1 MSEQLTLA
9 SLFDGSGGFPLAGI
23 LSNIRPIWASEVAL
37 FPIRVTTK
45 RLPYMKHYG
54 NVSKINGAEVEPVDI
69 ITFGSPCQD
78 LSLAGKRSGLEGERS
93 GLFFEAVRIIKEM
106 RDATNGR
113 KPRYIVWEN
122 VYGAFSSNNGK
133 DFQQVITEIA
143 QIKHP
148 DFITPGCEEW
158 ESSGEIL
165 ADDFSIAWR
174 GLDAQFWGVPQRRKR
189 IFLVAD
195 FNGQGASKI
204 LFESEG
210 LSRYSAESFRA
221 WQRITG
227 NIGKGT
233 SETNGRLMPF
243 VKTTRAKSS
252 EEISNFEN
260 LEVANTLNVFD
271 IGETRCN
278 EYVVDTLGI
287 SAEKNDTKSYGCDWY
302 NGTVDNAAS
311 TLMAKYDSRT
321 GNNGVMVLNDQG
333 GEIMSVTEDVTISYG
348 CDGYN
353 GTIDDVA
360 STLGANCGISTGR
373 NGVIVL
379 NDQGGEIMSVTED
392 VTATLRSQMGGHPP
406 LVMDPLVIENHP
418 ADSRISLAD
427 DGKVQALTERMGTG
441 GGNVPL
447 IGIPYTLKIRC
458 SKEGGG
464 KGALIQENQSA
475 TLSCGNDQTLFVM
488 ATTQPNAEITENLS
502 PTITAAAGMSGNN
515 VPILIADARNGTL
528 DDTAPSMQAAY
539 DHTNNAG
546 GLVMQAYGILRQVEG
561 VQIDENKSPTIMA
574 ASGTS
579 GNNKPSVAYSISS
592 KDSNGFKSD
601 NPKVGI
607 YETEIAKTLDATGGN
622 PNCNQGGT
630 MIVSVD
636 MGAGKSSCSIDENI
650 APTLATTHDGA
661 PVIAFENERPI
672 MAAGFCAEEGATT
685 RSIGYSEELSP
696 TLRAGVIN
704 TAVALEGNGTRPSH
718 LESGFNEDD
727 TMFTLNSTEV
737 HNVAYGIG
745 RDAFN
750 QGAVETDVQS
760 PITARGPGAMSLSK
774 NSHFTSSSDEIA
786 DTLVATDYK
795 DPPAVR
801 FYPQRQAE
809 CMAPAIDKSVT
820 LVNGTCPGFQNGVV
834 DGEYIVRRLL
844 PTECARLQG
853 FPDWWCADLD
863 NDEMGLDFW
872 RNAFDEWSEISGSK
886 KKSDKEIL
894 KWLKKPYSEAEEY
907 KMWGNGVALPCVF
920 FVLAGIDAWNDGK
933 LKEDDDDLPLL
944 QFFKELEL

>member
-1 MSEQLTLA
+1 MKKELTMA
-9 SLFDGSGGFPLAGI
+9 SLFDGSGGFPLAAILCGI
-23 LSNIRPIWASEVAL
+23 KPIWASEVAL

-54 NVSKINGAEVEPVDI
+54 NVSKINGADVEPVDI

-78 LSLAGKRSGLEGERS
+78 LSLAGKRNGLEGERS

-204 LFESEG
+204 LFDSEG
-210 LSRYSAESFRA
+210 MSRYSPESFRA
-221 WQRITG
+221 WQRIAG

-233 SETNGRLMPF
+233 SETNGW
-243 VKTTRAKSS
+243 ASS
-252 EEISNFEN
+252 
-260 LEVANTLNVFD
+260 
-271 IGETRCN
+271 
-278 EYVVDTLGI
+278 
-287 SAEKNDTKSYGCDWY
+287 
-302 NGTVDNAAS
+302 
-311 TLMAKYDSRT
+311 
-321 GNNGVMVLNDQG
+321 
-333 GEIMSVTEDVTISYG
+333 
-348 CDGYN
+348 
-353 GTIDDVA
+353 
-360 STLGANCGISTGR
+360 
-373 NGVIVL
+373 
-379 NDQGGEIMSVTED
+379 
-392 VTATLRSQMGGHPP
+392 

-418 ADSRISLAD
+418 ADSRVSLAD
-427 DGKVQALTERMGTG
+427 DGKVQALTERMRTG

-458 SKEGGG
+458 GKEGGG

-488 ATTQPNAEITENLS
+488 ATSQPNAEITENLS

-515 VPILIADARNGTL
+515 MPILIADARNGTL

-696 TLRAGVIN
+696 TLRAGVVN

-718 LESGFNEDD
+718 LGSGFNEDD

-750 QGAVETDVQS
+750 QGAGGQFGISVEEDVQP
-760 PITARGPGAMSLSK
+760 PITARGPGAVSLSK
-774 NSHFTSSSDEIA
+774 ASFFTSPSIDAA

-795 DPPAVR
+795 DPPAVG
-801 FYPQRQAE
+801 FYPQMKAE
-809 CMAPAIDKSVT
+809 CMTPMEEISPT
-820 LVNGTCPGFQNGVV
+820 LLNGTSPGFHNGVV
-834 DGEYIVRRLL
+834 ENDYIVRRLL

-933 LKEDDDDLPLL
+933 IKEEDDDLPLL

>member
-1 MSEQLTLA
+1 M
-9 SLFDGSGGFPLAGI
+9 
-23 LSNIRPIWASEVAL
+23 
-37 FPIRVTTK
+37 
-45 RLPYMKHYG
+45 
-54 NVSKINGAEVEPVDI
+54 
-69 ITFGSPCQD
+69 
-78 LSLAGKRSGLEGERS
+78 
-93 GLFFEAVRIIKEM
+93 
-106 RDATNGR
+106 
-113 KPRYIVWEN
+113 
-122 VYGAFSSNNGK
+122 
-133 DFQQVITEIA
+133 
-143 QIKHP
+143 
-148 DFITPGCEEW
+148 
-158 ESSGEIL
+158 
-165 ADDFSIAWR
+165 
-174 GLDAQFWGVPQRRKR
+174 
-189 IFLVAD
+189 
-195 FNGQGASKI
+195 
-204 LFESEG
+204 
-210 LSRYSAESFRA
+210 
-221 WQRITG
+221 
-227 NIGKGT
+227 
-233 SETNGRLMPF
+233 
-243 VKTTRAKSS
+243 
-252 EEISNFEN
+252 
-260 LEVANTLNVFD
+260 
-271 IGETRCN
+271 
-278 EYVVDTLGI
+278 
-287 SAEKNDTKSYGCDWY
+287 
-302 NGTVDNAAS
+302 
-311 TLMAKYDSRT
+311 
-321 GNNGVMVLNDQG
+321 
-333 GEIMSVTEDVTISYG
+333 
-348 CDGYN
+348 
-353 GTIDDVA
+353 
-360 STLGANCGISTGR
+360 
-373 NGVIVL
+373 
-379 NDQGGEIMSVTED
+379 
-392 VTATLRSQMGGHPP
+392 
-406 LVMDPLVIENHP
+406 
-418 ADSRISLAD
+418 
-427 DGKVQALTERMGTG
+427 
-441 GGNVPL
+441 
-447 IGIPYTLKIRC
+447 
-458 SKEGGG
+458 
-464 KGALIQENQSA
+464 
-475 TLSCGNDQTLFVM
+475 
-488 ATTQPNAEITENLS
+488 
-502 PTITAAAGMSGNN
+502 
-515 VPILIADARNGTL
+515 PILIADARNGTL

-661 PVIAFENERPI
+661 PVIALENERPI

-696 TLRAGVIN
+696 TLRAGVVN

-718 LESGFNEDD
+718 LGAGFNEDD

-750 QGAVETDVQS
+750 QGAGGQFGISVEEDVQP
-760 PITARGPGAMSLSK
+760 PITARGPGAVSLSK
-774 NSHFTSSSDEIA
+774 ASFFTSPSIDAA

-795 DPPAVR
+795 DPPAVE
-801 FYPQRQAE
+801 FYPQMKAE
-809 CMAPAIDKSVT
+809 CMTPMEEISPT
-820 LVNGTCPGFQNGVV
+820 LLNGTSPGFHNGVV
-834 DGEYIVRRLL
+834 ENDYIVRRLL

-920 FVLAGIDAWNDGK
+920 FVLAGIEAWNEGK
-933 LKEDDDDLPLL
+933 LKEEDDELPLL

>member
-1 MSEQLTLA
+1 MSKQLTLA

-78 LSLAGKRSGLEGERS
+78 LSLAGKRNGLEGERS

-210 LSRYSAESFRA
+210 VSRYSAESFRA
-221 WQRITG
+221 WQRIAG

-233 SETNGRLMPF
+233 SATNGRLMPF

-287 SAEKNDTKSYGCDWY
+287 STEKSDSASYGCDWY

-333 GEIMSVTEDVTISYG
+333 GK
-348 CDGYN
+348 
-353 GTIDDVA
+353 
-360 STLGANCGISTGR
+360 
-373 NGVIVL
+373 
-379 NDQGGEIMSVTED
+379 IMSVTED

-406 LVMDPLVIENHP
+406 LIMDPLVIENHP
-418 ADSRISLAD
+418 ADSRVSLAD

-447 IGIPYTLKIRC
+447 IGIPYTLKIR
-458 SKEGGG
+458 SGKEGGG

-488 ATTQPNAEITENLS
+488 ATTQPNAEITENFS

-546 GLVMQAYGILRQVEG
+546 GLVMQAYGILRQVES

-579 GNNKPSVAYSISS
+579 GNNNPSVAYSISS

-607 YETEIAKTLDATGGN
+607 CETEIAKTLDATGGN

-630 MIVSVD
+630 MIVS
-636 MGAGKSSCSIDENI
+636 
-650 APTLATTHDGA
+650 
-661 PVIAFENERPI
+661 
-672 MAAGFCAEEGATT
+672 
-685 RSIGYSEELSP
+685 
-696 TLRAGVIN
+696 
-704 TAVALEGNGTRPSH
+704 
-718 LESGFNEDD
+718 
-727 TMFTLNSTEV
+727 
-737 HNVAYGIG
+737 NVAYGIG

-750 QGAVETDVQS
+750 QGAGGQFGISVEEDVQP
-760 PITARGPGAMSLSK
+760 PITARGPGAVSLSK
-774 NSHFTSSSDEIA
+774 ASFFTSPSIDAA

-795 DPPAVR
+795 DPSAVG
-801 FYPQRQAE
+801 FYPQMKAE
-809 CMAPAIDKSVT
+809 CMTPMEEISPT
-820 LVNGTCPGFQNGVV
+820 LLNGTSPGFHNGVV
-834 DGEYIVRRLL
+834 ENDYIVRRLL

-872 RNAFDEWSEISGSK
+872 RSAFDEWSEISGSK
-886 KKSDKEIL
+886 KKSDKDIL
-894 KWLKKPYSEAEEY
+894 KWLKKPYAEAEEY

-920 FVLAGIDAWNDGK
+920 FVLAGIEAWNEGK
-933 LKEDDDDLPLL
+933 LKEEDDDLPLL
-944 QFFKELEL
+944 QFFKEVEL